1 MLIAITKKE
10 RSIMNTT
17 HLQSFIYV
25 AKYNSISKAAQ
36 KLNYSNSTVQ
46 SHIRALESELNTKL
60 YERTNSGIY
69 LTDKGILFLEY
80 ANKLLDVVSDIHNA
94 FNVSENILRITASE
108 MPSTYVINS
117 LIYKLI
123 NKYPNIEIKYTKATT
138 DVAIEKITSNR
149 CDVSFIAEPHFN
161 SAKVASKFLCK
172 LPLSFVT
179 SPTHICFKK
188 GLANTKHNNT
198 LLCTMPIA
206 TVNDLLQTH
215 DLQFSDFFYSEKN
228 IGDLQT
234 IKELA
239 CEGHVITLIPTHL
252 VEKELATNKLAII
265 PELDYEFTTNM
276 YLLAS
281 KEHSAKQELINDLLE
296 LLPSL
301 L

>member
-1 MLIAITKKE
+1 
-10 RSIMNTT
+10 MNTT

-25 AKYNSISKAAQ
+25 AKYNSISKAALN
-36 KLNYSNSTVQ
+36 LNYSNSTVQ
-46 SHIRALESELNTKL
+46 SHIRALESEVGAKL

-69 LTDKGILFLEY
+69 LTDKGMLFLEY
-80 ANKLLDVVSDIHNA
+80 ANKILDIVSDIHNA

-108 MPSTYVINS
+108 TPGTYVMNS
-117 LIYKLI
+117 LIHKLI
-123 NKYPNIEIKYTKATT
+123 SKYPNIEIKYTKATT
-138 DVAIEKITSNR
+138 DVAVDKLTSNQ
-149 CDVSFIAEPHFN
+149 CDVSFIAEPHQFN
-161 SAKVASKFLCK
+161 STKVEAKLLCK

-188 GLANTKHNNT
+188 GLVNTKHNNT
-198 LLCTMPIA
+198 LLCTTSIS
-206 TVNDLLQTH
+206 TVNSLLNTY

-252 VEKELATNKLAII
+252 VEKELAANKLAII
-265 PELDYEFTTNM
+265 PELNYDFTTNL
-276 YLLAS
+276 YLLTS
-281 KEHSAKQELINDLLE
+281 KEHSAKQELIDELLE

>member
-1 MLIAITKKE
+1 
-10 RSIMNTT
+10 MNTT

-25 AKYNSISKAAQ
+25 AKYNSISKAALN
-36 KLNYSNSTVQ
+36 LNYSNSTVQ
-46 SHIRALESELNTKL
+46 SHIRALESEVGAKL

-69 LTDKGILFLEY
+69 LTDKGMLFLEY
-80 ANKLLDVVSDIHNA
+80 ANKILDIVSDIHNA

-108 MPSTYVINS
+108 TPGTYVMNS
-117 LIYKLI
+117 LIHKLI
-123 NKYPNIEIKYTKATT
+123 SKYPNIEIKYTKATT
-138 DVAIEKITSNR
+138 DVAIDKLTSNQ
-149 CDVSFIAEPHFN
+149 CDVSFIAEPHQFN
-161 SAKVASKFLCK
+161 SAKVEAKLLCK

-198 LLCTMPIA
+198 LLCTTSIS
-206 TVNDLLQTH
+206 TVNSLLNTY

-252 VEKELATNKLAII
+252 VEKELAANKLAII
-265 PELDYEFTTNM
+265 PELNYDFTTNL
-276 YLLAS
+276 YLLTS
-281 KEHSAKQELINDLLE
+281 KEHSAKQELIDELLE